1 MKVRRPKV
9 EQTERKGDDR
19 DRRIDCAAIQT
30 PDGKV
35 WTGRRHHDCVAEI
48 AEATGVRPVPGERG
62 FVTCAGRFVSRA
74 AARKIAL
81 AAGQVRDVEA
91 VDPVELTSQDLY

>member
-1 MKVRRPKV
+1 MPKV
-9 EQTERKGDDR
+9 ERTEREGDDR
-19 DRRIDCAAIQT
+19 DRRIDCAAIRT

-48 AEATGVRPVPGERG
+48 AEATVVRPVPGERG
-62 FVTCAGRFVSRA
+62 FVTCAGRFISRA
-74 AARKIAL
+74 EARKIAI